1 MVLVMSTLK
10 ISKLSKS
17 YNKKK
22 ILNSFSLDVKSSEF
36 VSLLGP
42 SGCGKTTILKI
53 ISGFITPDSGN
64 VKIDEIDVTNLPPE
78 YRDTAMCFQSYAL
91 FPHLNVRENIEFGLI
106 QKKISIKEAKHRLE
120 EAVQH
125 LSLFEE
131 LKKYPNQLSGGQ
143 QQRVALGRA
152 LVTRPSIILFDEP
165 LSNLDAILRVTIR
178 NEIKRIQSDFNLT
191 AIYVTHDQSEALSIS
206 DRVVLLKDGIIQQ
219 IDKPEALYDKP
230 NTTFVASFVGS
241 SNIHSIKQ
249 KVKISKF
256 LWEIYTNIGKI
267 VVELDKD
274 KDDLPDYICWR
285 PENAEIGKASL
296 NSFNGLID
304 SVSFQGGTT
313 EIEVTVGGSIV
324 KIVSGNRGLKRGEH
338 IQFGINPKKIHF
350 LYGDNIGT

>member
-1 MVLVMSTLK
+1 MSTLK
-10 ISKLSKS
+10 ITELSKS

-22 ILNSFSLDVKSSEF
+22 ILDSFSLEVESAEF

-53 ISGFITPDSGN
+53 ISGFISPDSGK
-64 VKIDEIDVTNLPPE
+64 VKIDEIDVTKLPPE
-78 YRDTAMCFQSYAL
+78 NRDTAMCFQSYAL
-91 FPHLNVRENIEFGLI
+91 FPHLNVKENIEFGLI

-120 EAVQH
+120 EAVEH
-125 LSLFEE
+125 LSLFDE

-206 DRVVLLKDGIIQQ
+206 DRVVLLKNGIIQQ
-219 IDKPEALYDKP
+219 IDKPEEIYDKP

-241 SNIHSIKQ
+241 SNIHLIKQ
-249 KVKISKF
+249 QVKLSKF
-256 LWEIYTNIGKI
+256 LWEIHTDIGKLT
-267 VVELDKD
+267 VELDKE
-274 KDDLPDYICWR
+274 KDELPDYICWR
-285 PENAEIGKASL
+285 PENAEIGKALL
-296 NSFNGLID
+296 NSFIGIID
-304 SVSFQGGTT
+304 SVSFQGGVT
-313 EIEVTVGGSIV
+313 EIEVTVGGSTV
-324 KIVSGNRGLKRGEH
+324 KIVTGDRGLIKGEN
-338 IQFGINPKKIHF
+338 IQFGINPKKIH
-350 LYGDNIGT
+350 LLHGENIVT